1 MQWFGMLK
9 HLCHRIGEVNTC
21 LSLVPHCN
29 QQIMPPIV
37 PVAVVEK
44 LPSPPSKRSSPRSC
58 CRNQPE
64 LEMQPTEDRAGER
77 AGRRLHLLAVHL
89 ARRRRFAMAVPQ
101 SLRGA
106 GLREGADQVLIDSIA
121 RSRASGRGVRL
132 DLVRLDQYPTWTKT
146 SVRRVQNQSQN
157 SQLASGG

>member
-1 MQWFGMLK
+1 V
-9 HLCHRIGEVNTC
+9 H
-21 LSLVPHCN
+21 
-29 QQIMPPIV
+29 
-37 PVAVVEK
+37 
-44 LPSPPSKRSSPRSC
+44 
-58 CRNQPE
+58 
-64 LEMQPTEDRAGER
+64 PTEDRADEH
-77 AGRRLHLLAVHL
+77 AGRRLHLLAVDL
-89 ARRRRFAMAVPQ
+89 ARRRHLAMAVPQ

>member
-1 MQWFGMLK
+1 
-9 HLCHRIGEVNTC
+9 VNTC

-101 SLRGA
+101 SLRRA